1 MGELIEES
9 IMFAAA
15 LFVLWL
21 AFVFIAARIENLE
34 VRHFVGFLVIVAA
47 LIGGIIAFG
56 PSYP

>member
-1 MGELIEES
+1 LGELIEES

-21 AFVFIAARIENLE
+21 AFVFIAARIEYPQI
-34 VRHFVGFLVIVAA
+34 RHFVGFLVIAAA

>member
-1 MGELIEES
+1 LIEES

>member
-1 MGELIEES
+1 MIEES

-21 AFVFIAARIENLE
+21 AFVFIAARIEYPQI
-34 VRHFVGFLVIVAA
+34 RHFVGFLVIAAA

-56 PSYP
+56 PSHP